1 MDGSFHQKPIGT
13 AGDWVKMAATV
24 LKRVIWIGASVLAS
38 SLMAAGCSRETPAA
52 PDARLAR
59 AEMIAPAASD
69 PATAP
74 AEAMTPPVVKA
85 SAEAP
90 GFAIQSV
97 LQPDSPIG
105 AGDYAW
111 NSDGVPA
118 GPILIAVDLGAQRLY
133 AYRGGVEIG
142 RSSILYGADDKP
154 TPTGSFP
161 ILQKK
166 RHHIS
171 NLYGAPMPYMLRLT
185 MDGIAVHGSEVED
198 GSATHGCIGLP
209 DEFAA
214 LLFEEVKVGDRV
226 VIAKEWMREVYYPR
240 QTPDRSA

>member
-1 MDGSFHQKPIGT
+1 MGFP
-13 AGDWVKMAATV
+13 V
-24 LKRVIWIGASVLAS
+24 LKRILVIGVTVFGGSLIAGA
-38 SLMAAGCSRETPAA
+38 CSGDIPQTSEA
-52 PDARLAR
+52 DRLAKPNAAVAAR
-59 AEMIAPAASD
+59 VGGVSPPADPSTAQPVIQAAAAEDGP
-69 PATAP
+69 
-74 AEAMTPPVVKA
+74 
-85 SAEAP
+85 
-90 GFAIQSV
+90 FAIRSV
-97 LQPDSPIG
+97 LQPDAPIN

-118 GPILIAVDLGAQRLY
+118 GPILIAVDLEAQRLY

-154 TPTGSFP
+154 TPTGTFP

-185 MDGIAVHGSEVED
+185 MDGIAIHGSEVED

-214 LLFEEVKVGDRV
+214 LLFAEAKIGDRV
-226 VIAKEWMREVYYPR
+226 IIAEQWMREVYYPGSM
-240 QTPDRSA
+240 QDRSI

>member
-1 MDGSFHQKPIGT
+1 
-13 AGDWVKMAATV
+13 MAASFTNRLV
-24 LKRVIWIGASVLAS
+24 RTGLCLLLS
-38 SLMAAGCSRETPAA
+38 SAWVAGCSQASQADPSQQAA
-52 PDARLAR
+52 AQPR
-59 AEMIAPAASD
+59 PTQASM
-69 PATAP
+69 TAP
-74 AEAMTPPVVKA
+74 APAPIRA
-85 SAEAP
+85 AAEAP
-90 GFAIQSV
+90 FAIRSV
-97 LQPDSPIG
+97 LQPDQPIR

-111 NSDGVPA
+111 NSDGVPP

-154 TPTGSFP
+154 TPTGTFT

-171 NLYGAPMPYMLRLT
+171 NLYGAPMPYMMRLT
-185 MDGIAVHGSEVED
+185 MDGVAIHASEVED

-214 LLFEEVKVGDRV
+214 LLFAEAKVGDRV
-226 VIAKEWMREVYYPR
+226 IVAEEWMRQVYYPKR
-240 QTPDRSA
+240 TEPTA